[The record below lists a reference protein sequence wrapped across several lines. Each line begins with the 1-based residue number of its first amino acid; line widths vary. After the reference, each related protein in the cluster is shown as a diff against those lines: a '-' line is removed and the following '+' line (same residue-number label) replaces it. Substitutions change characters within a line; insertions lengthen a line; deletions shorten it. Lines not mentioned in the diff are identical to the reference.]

1 MPANEAGIVY
11 FNVAF
16 SEDSIVYTY
25 PSCCVFRKAPE
36 QVLTSPTL
44 INAIFVQFWSDLLPL
59 LGHFPGD
66 VKPDILPSRTSWMEK
81 LNFDLMVAGMNYEK
95 EYQDADSNKIQG
107 VSKYFSHSLTI
118 DSGSQQE
125 QRHPKKMV
133 DRKISEFFSSKHPN
147 IMVRRSGNKVRFDV
161 RLFKSL
167 LLLTVDT

>member
-1 MPANEAGIVY
+1 MPANDTGIVY

-36 QVLTSPTL
+36 QVMTSPTQM
-44 INAIFVQFWSDLLPL
+44 NDIFLQFWSDLLPL

-66 VKPDILPSRTSWMEK
+66 VKPDILPNRACWIDK

-95 EYQDADSNKIQG
+95 DYQNDDSTKKQQQG
-107 VSKYFSHSLTI
+107 VSKYFSHSSAIT
-118 DSGSQQE
+118 SSNSE
-125 QRHPKKMV
+125 QKQRQPKKMV

-147 IMVRRSGNKVRFDV
+147 IKVRRSGNKVRFDV
-161 RLFKSL
+161 RIF
-167 LLLTVDT
+167 